1 MTVGEGGN
9 SRPSSSSHGESLLEA
24 AIEAHGGLDR
34 WRRLRS
40 IEATVRCGGLAFP
53 MKGQRDALRCV
64 RATVD
69 PHRPHVVL
77 DGVGSFSDDVPRPA
91 GMARRLRWT
100 QADITHFAG
109 YALWNYLAM
118 PFLLVEHDVAVR
130 ELPRRRLRLVFPPNF
145 PTHSREQTLW
155 LSKEAVIERLDYTA
169 DPFGPWARARN
180 TCLENRRVDGL
191 LFAVRRRV
199 VPRGLPGPTL
209 VSIAID
215 DIQLA
220 AGDT

>member
-1 MTVGEGGN
+1 MG
-9 SRPSSSSHGESLLEA
+9 LLDA
-24 AIEAHGGLDR
+24 AIDAHGGLDR
-34 WRRLRS
+34 WRRLGS
-40 IEATVRCGGLAFP
+40 IEATVRCGGIAFP
-53 MKGQRDALRCV
+53 MKGQGEAARCV

-69 PHRPHVVL
+69 PHRPRAVL
-77 DGVGSFSDDVPRPA
+77 DGLGEFSDEVPRPA

-100 QADITHFAG
+100 RDDIAHFAG

-118 PFLLVEHDVAVR
+118 PFLLAEHDVAVR
-130 ELPRRRLRLVFPPNF
+130 ELPRRRLRLTFPPGV
-145 PTHSREQTLW
+145 PTHCREQTLW
-155 LSKEAVIERLDYTA
+155 LSEQAVIERLDYTA
-169 DPFGPWARARN
+169 DPIGPWARARN

-220 AGDT
+220 D

>member
-1 MTVGEGGN
+1 M
-9 SRPSSSSHGESLLEA
+9 SLLDA
-24 AIEAHGGLDR
+24 AIDAHGGLDR
-34 WRRLRS
+34 WRRLGS
-40 IEATVRCGGLAFP
+40 IELTVRSGGIAFP
-53 MKGQRDALRCV
+53 MKGQGEALRRV
-64 RATVD
+64 HATVD
-69 PHRPHVVL
+69 PHRPHAVL
-77 DGVGSFSDDVPRPA
+77 DGLGTFDGDIPRPA

-100 QADITHFAG
+100 RADATHFGG

-118 PFLLVEHDVAVR
+118 PFLLAEHDVAVR
-130 ELPRRRLRLVFPPNF
+130 ELPRRRLRLTFPPEV

-155 LSKEAVIERLDYTA
+155 LSEDAVIERLDYTA

-209 VSIAID
+209 VS
-215 DIQLA
+215 LA
-220 AGDT
+220 FGEIRLASQPT